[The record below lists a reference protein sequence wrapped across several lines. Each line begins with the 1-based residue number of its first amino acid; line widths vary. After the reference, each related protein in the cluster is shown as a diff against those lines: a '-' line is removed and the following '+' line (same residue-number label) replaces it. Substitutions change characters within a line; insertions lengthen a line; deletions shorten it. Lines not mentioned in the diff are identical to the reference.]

1 MNHERTVLSLKKSY
15 MFAEKFIYQ
24 NNEYQSRIQV
34 YQEIIA
40 AKQKRWDDAENIITL
55 VLTIPRRQLHV
66 QS

>member
-15 MFAEKFIYQ
+15 MFTEKFIYQ

-34 YQEIIA
+34 YQEILA